1 MQVRQFYHKNQ
12 FIITDDD
19 NINITFQSYN
29 SKIAK
34 LDKQKNILTIY
45 TDYNYSQ
52 TTLKHFYK
60 FIDDFVYQVNISDS
74 KNKLESIK
82 KLFNQTING
91 LKIIYQN

>member
-1 MQVRQFYHKNQ
+1 MQVKQFYHKNQ

-19 NINITFQSYN
+19 ENIINFQSYN

-45 TDYNYSQ
+45 KDFNYSQ

-60 FIDDFVYQVNISDS
+60 FIDDFVYQININNS

-82 KLFNQTING
+82 KLFNQTIDG
-91 LKIIYQN
+91 LKILYQN